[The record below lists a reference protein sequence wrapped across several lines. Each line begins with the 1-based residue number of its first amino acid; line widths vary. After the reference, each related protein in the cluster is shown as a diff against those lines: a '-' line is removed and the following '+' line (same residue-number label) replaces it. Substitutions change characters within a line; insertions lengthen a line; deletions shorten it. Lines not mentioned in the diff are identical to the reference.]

1 MGDTDWSGGGAD
13 AGGQEQAPYAGEEEY
28 EEPESSLPWQQRHRY
43 SSWLAAML
51 QTIKVVLLE
60 PSQAFSRIRVEGSL
74 GESLVFVLIL
84 GTVAGYTWSAW
95 GILFHVAGLRMA
107 AGFGGRGTDLI
118 ALLGLTVYTASVIVV
133 VPIGVVVSS
142 FMASGI
148 LHLCLMIVGGAN
160 RTFEATYAV
169 VAYVTGCT
177 GLFNIIP
184 MCGGL
189 IGGIW
194 AIVAEIMGLT
204 EAHETTAGR
213 AVLAVFMPL
222 IFCCGAGAVLTV
234 VLLGA
239 VGAAMAR

>member
-1 MGDTDWSGGGAD
+1 MGDTDWGIEQTG
-13 AGGQEQAPYAGEEEY
+13 AGGPERAPYPGGEEY

-43 SSWLAAML
+43 SSWLVAML

-60 PSQAFSRIRVEGSL
+60 PSQAFSRIKVEGSL

-84 GTVAGYTWSAW
+84 GTVAGYIGSLWQ
-95 GILFHVAGLRMA
+95 ILFHLAGFSMA
-107 AGFGGRGTDLI
+107 AGAFPERGTDLV
-118 ALLGLTVYTASVIVV
+118 ALLGMTVYGAAVIVV

-142 FMASGI
+142 FIASGI

-177 GLFNIIP
+177 SLFNLVP

-189 IGGIW
+189 IAGVW
-194 AIVAEIMGLT
+194 AIVGEILGVR
-204 EAHETTAGR
+204 EAHKTTTGK
-213 AVLAVFMPL
+213 AVLAVLLPL
-222 IFCCGAGAVLTV
+222 ICCCGLAMLSFVLFGAF
-234 VLLGA
+234 
-239 VGAAMAR
+239 AAAAR